1 MNFKIIEN
9 GKELTCD
16 IITLFKDDS
25 NDINYIVYT
34 DGTID
39 SDGKLEVYASRYI
52 LDGKDYILKEI
63 ENEYEWNLIDN
74 ILASKYKEGD
84 K

>member
-9 GKELTCD
+9 GKEITCD
-16 IITLFKDDS
+16 IITLFRDDS
-25 NDINYIVYT
+25 NDINYIIYT

-39 SDGKLEVYASRYI
+39 SDGELEVYASRYI
-52 LDGKDYILKEI
+52 LDGKDYVLKDI
-63 ENEYEWNLIDN
+63 ETEYEWNLIDN
-74 ILASKYKEGD
+74 VLAAKYKEGD

>member
-9 GKELTCD
+9 GKEITCD
-16 IITLFKDDS
+16 IITLFTDDS
-25 NDINYIVYT
+25 NNINYIIYT

-39 SDGKLEVYASRYI
+39 SDGELEVYASRYI
-52 LDGKDYILKEI
+52 LDGKDYVLKDI
-63 ENEYEWNLIDN
+63 ETEYEWNLIDN
-74 ILASKYKEGD
+74 VLAAKYKEGD